1 MLNQHVFLE
10 LDLNFN
16 EILIKNPIAFQ
27 HQTFVWL
34 SLISRYDEIWL
45 YYIGVTIKQCFDKS
59 TKDQNNYSHY
69 NANMLIIV
77 RLIGVQKLILEYR
90 K

>member
-1 MLNQHVFLE
+1 MLDQHVFLE

-45 YYIGVTIKQCFDKS
+45 SYIDVTIKHFDKS
-59 TKDQNNYSHY
+59 
-69 NANMLIIV
+69 
-77 RLIGVQKLILEYR
+77 ILDSGIEILFNIS
-90 K
+90 